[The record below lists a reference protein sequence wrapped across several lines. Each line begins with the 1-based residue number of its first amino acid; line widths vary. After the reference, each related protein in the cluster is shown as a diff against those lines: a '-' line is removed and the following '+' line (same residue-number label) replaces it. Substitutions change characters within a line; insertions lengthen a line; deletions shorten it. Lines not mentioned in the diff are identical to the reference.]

1 MFLSTLQVK
10 SGGALHFNL
19 LFIANYGKVLHM
31 YVGYFYFFLAVPANL
46 PILHVLTSRAVAP
59 LLSKL

>member
-1 MFLSTLQVK
+1 MK
-10 SGGALHFNL
+10 RGGALYFNL
-19 LFIANYGKVLHM
+19 LFIADYGKVLHM

-46 PILHVLTSRAVAP
+46 SILRVLTSRAVAP